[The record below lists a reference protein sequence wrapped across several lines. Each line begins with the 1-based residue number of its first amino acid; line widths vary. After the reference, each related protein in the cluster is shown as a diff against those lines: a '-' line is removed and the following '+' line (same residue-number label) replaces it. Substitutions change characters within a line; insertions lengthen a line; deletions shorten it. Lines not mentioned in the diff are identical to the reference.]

1 MRKEEADDKKR
12 IIEEAQQILRR
23 DKDNAKSLISALRF
37 SEVKF
42 TNISLGQCKTFS
54 SCYISIHFIDHPNND
69 NFVSNQINE
78 VLVVLVV
85 KVDLL

>member
-23 DKDNAKSLISALRF
+23 DKDNTKSLISALRF

-42 TNISLGQCKTFS
+42 SNIVGQ
-54 SCYISIHFIDHPNND
+54 N
-69 NFVSNQINE
+69 NFVLS
-78 VLVVLVV
+78 
-85 KVDLL
+85 LLWQAKLR